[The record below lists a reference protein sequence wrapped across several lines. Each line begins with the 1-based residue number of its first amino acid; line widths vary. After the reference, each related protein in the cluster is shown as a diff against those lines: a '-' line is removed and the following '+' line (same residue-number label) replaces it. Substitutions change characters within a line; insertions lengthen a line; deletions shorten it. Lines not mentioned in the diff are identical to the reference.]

1 VIPRVGRD
9 GCLHLRVERRG
20 AVSVVARSRSTLPL
34 QVLAPVALDDPGAVV
49 SILNPTGGLV
59 GGDRLDVT
67 IDVGPGAHACLTTPS
82 ATKVYRTTGAMAE
95 QHVSIV
101 VDAGAMCEWIPDH
114 TIPFP
119 GSRLRQTLDAR
130 LADDARLIVVDAFAA
145 GRVARGETWRFDHLE
160 SALSLRDARG
170 WLFHDHFVLRG
181 GGDYDGLVVTDRQ
194 PYFAA
199 VVVVADGP
207 AAEFA
212 HAATRAGEAAGA
224 TVAAA
229 TLPRKGAVVRVL
241 AAGAPAFV
249 AALEAVWTVARLR
262 LLGAPALA
270 LRKP

>member
-1 VIPRVGRD
+1 
-9 GCLHLRVERRG
+9 
-20 AVSVVARSRSTLPL
+20 
-34 QVLAPVALDDPGAVV
+34 V

-130 LADDARLIVVDAFAA
+130 LA
-145 GRVARGETWRFDHLE
+145 E
-160 SALSLRDARG
+160 
-170 WLFHDHFVLRG
+170 
-181 GGDYDGLVVTDRQ
+181 
-194 PYFAA
+194 
-199 VVVVADGP
+199 
-207 AAEFA
+207 
-212 HAATRAGEAAGA
+212 GA

-229 TLPRKGAVVRVL
+229 PLPRRGAIGRVL
-241 AAGAPAFV
+241 AADAPAFV

-262 LLGAPALA
+262 LLDAPALA